1 MEKQINAWIY
11 CRVSSHSEIDLLHFQ
26 ADLLHKYAHEH
37 NFCIIG
43 LTKEV
48 DNGTSLH
55 SNKLSKLIDSIVYG
69 FINTVLVYSKDR
81 LFCNADA
88 YTEFELLCLMHN
100 VSIITYKDG
109 NEY

>member
-1 MEKQINAWIY
+1 MEEQINAWIY
-11 CRVSSHSEIDLLHFQ
+11 CRVANYSEMDLLHFQ
-26 ADLLHKYAHEH
+26 ADLLYKYANEH
-37 NFCIIG
+37 SYYIIG

-48 DNGTSLH
+48 DDGISLH
-55 SNKLSKLIDSIVYG
+55 SKKLSKLIHSIVNG

-81 LFCNADA
+81 LLCNADA

-109 NEY
+109 TEC